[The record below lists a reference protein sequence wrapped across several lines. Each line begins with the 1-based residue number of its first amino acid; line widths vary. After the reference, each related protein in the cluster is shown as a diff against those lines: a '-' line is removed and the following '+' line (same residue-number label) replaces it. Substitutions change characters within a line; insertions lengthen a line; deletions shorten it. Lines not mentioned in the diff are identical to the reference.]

1 MKKFL
6 SVVVFSLL
14 TIGFFTWYSNYGIPQ
29 IIPAPPPKEVKLD
42 LDAMTMEQFIA
53 LGANLFKGKGT
64 CTLCHTAVGGRAPL
78 LDKIG
83 AVITERLA
91 DKSYKGEAKDVE
103 SYLYESMI
111 DPSAFVMNMSNC
123 SLASA

>member
-14 TIGFFTWYSNYGIPQ
+14 TIGFFAWYSNFGIPQ

-53 LGANLFKGKGT
+53 LGEKIFKGKGT
-64 CTLCHTAVGGRAPL
+64 CALCHNPVGGRAPI
-78 LDKIG
+78 LDNVGDVLQK
-83 AVITERLA
+83 RLA
-91 DKSYKGEAKDVE
+91 EKSVRK
-103 SYLYESMI
+103 LI
-111 DPSAFVMNMSNC
+111 PTWPTRF
-123 SLASA
+123 